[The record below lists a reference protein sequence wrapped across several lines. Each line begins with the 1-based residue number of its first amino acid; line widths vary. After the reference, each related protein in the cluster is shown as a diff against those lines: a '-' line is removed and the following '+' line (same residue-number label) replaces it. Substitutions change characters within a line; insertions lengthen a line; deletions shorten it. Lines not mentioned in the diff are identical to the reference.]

1 MSLEF
6 LLLYVTTVFVASIIP
21 GPSMLLALTHG
32 MKYGARRTV
41 ASAAGN
47 VTASLLQAGVSIA
60 GLGAI
65 LLASES
71 VFWVVKWVGAVYLV
85 YLGVSMWRSAET
97 NLDLQNGAKRN
108 ASISLARMFSQ
119 AFLVAAGN
127 PKAIVF
133 FTALFPQFLDP
144 SAAQISQAIVLLT
157 TLAAIAF
164 VCFMI
169 YATGGEKVIAVLSGR
184 RAGKY
189 LNRIIG
195 GTFIGAGV
203 GLAVSKR

>member
-71 VFWVVKWVGAVYLV
+71 VFLVVKWVGAVYLV

-97 NLDLQNGAKRN
+97 NLDVQNGAKRN

-144 SAAQISQAIVLLT
+144 SAAQIPQAIILLT

-189 LNRIIG
+189 LNRFIG